1 MNKTKY
7 YLWYKFHLY
16 KMKFK
21 SWFNKHFTKFHITDS
36 GLEYYHYLWKVFNQD
51 YEPVS
56 MRDQRNEQILQ
67 DDMKQFGWD
76 RKTTAANI
84 MYNLLP
90 YIDDEE
96 LEEITKKEIEG
107 DKE

>member
-1 MNKTKY
+1 
-7 YLWYKFHLY
+7 
-16 KMKFK
+16 
-21 SWFNKHFTKFHITDS
+21 
-36 GLEYYHYLWKVFNQD
+36 
-51 YEPVS
+51 
-56 MRDQRNEQILQ
+56 MRDQRNEKILQ
-67 DDMKQFGWD
+67 DDMKEFGWD